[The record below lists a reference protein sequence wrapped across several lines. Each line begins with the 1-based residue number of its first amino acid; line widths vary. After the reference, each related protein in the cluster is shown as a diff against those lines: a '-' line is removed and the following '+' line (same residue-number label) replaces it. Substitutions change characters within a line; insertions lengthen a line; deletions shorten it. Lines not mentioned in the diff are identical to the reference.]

1 MTPDLE
7 RAVAA
12 MLAEDED
19 EVGSSSYTHL
29 LRAALRALENPSPE
43 VLEAMARV
51 WWGTK
56 DQLSELVPY
65 NELHEDFHKGFR
77 RDALASWRAGLNAI
91 LAAEGE

>member
-29 LRAALRALENPSPE
+29 LRSALRALLDPSPE
-43 VLEAMARV
+43 VLEAMAKCIPD
-51 WWGTK
+51 GTYDWRIENAK
-56 DQLSELVPY
+56 
-65 NELHEDFHKGFR
+65 KI
-77 RDALASWRAGLNAI
+77 WRAGLTAI
-91 LAAEGE
+91 LGKEPSP